1 MGIIMAQ
8 GLSLRRFLRN
18 VYGYSFFNKLILLT
32 PVYAVF
38 MQENGLNDIQLA
50 LMFIILSA
58 GTFLTQIPVTWIT
71 NKFGA
76 KNAIILGQI
85 LKAAAFI
92 LWYFY
97 PTFIGFAI
105 GMFLWGVEWAF
116 FNVAFEGLVYDE
128 LRARRHQRM
137 YSRVL
142 GIRYNVQAI
151 GTALSAFGSL
161 LMFAGYGWIT
171 AASLISLGLSIICI
185 LRMDL
190 HSHNFGITHIRKTN
204 FIKLF
209 KTGVRI
215 CGKTPCIL
223 LMLLL
228 SLFIANIPYLD
239 DFLSPIGIDI
249 GLPVEYVGLLQ
260 FFVLTCA
267 VLGQTFAYRFT
278 KIRDWVLYLIICA
291 GGISFVLFSVFYSLS
306 GLLALGIAYVLFSGL
321 NILLYSRFQDFLP
334 SRYRSVILSLYS
346 IGDNIIYIGTC
357 FVIGLGGMLG
367 SWRYSVM
374 ILGMILI
381 GIGLWAIL
389 FIRDKCAISPALG
402 TGAVKTTHPVGKA

>member
-1 MGIIMAQ
+1 MAQ

-171 AASLISLGLSIICI
+171 IASLASLVASVICVI
-185 LRMDL
+185 RMRLRAK
-190 HSHNFGITHIRKTN
+190 SVGAKTTRKTN

-209 KTGVRI
+209 KTGAKI
-215 CGKTPCIL
+215 CARTPCIL

-228 SLFIANIPYLD
+228 SLFIANIAYLD
-239 DFLSPIGIDI
+239 DYLSPIGIEI
-249 GLPVEYVGLLQ
+249 GLSVEFVGIIQ
-260 FFVLTCA
+260 FFILGCA
-267 VLGQTFAYRFT
+267 VLGQTFAYRFAR
-278 KIRDWVLYLIICA
+278 IRDWILYVMICIA
-291 GGISFVLFSVFYSLS
+291 GAMFVLFSVDYSLR
-306 GLLALGIAYVLFSGL
+306 GLWALGAAYVLFSGL

-367 SWRYSVM
+367 SWRYSIM

-381 GIGLWAIL
+381 GIGLWAML

-402 TGAVKTTHPVGKA
+402 KNVVKTTHPVGKA

>member
-1 MGIIMAQ
+1 MAQ

-18 VYGYSFFNKLILLT
+18 VYGYSFFNKLMLLT

-171 AASLISLGLSIICI
+171 VASLASLVASVICVI
-185 LRMDL
+185 RMRLRAK
-190 HSHNFGITHIRKTN
+190 SVGAKTTRKTN

-209 KTGVRI
+209 KTGAKI
-215 CGKTPCIL
+215 CARTPCIL

-228 SLFIANIPYLD
+228 SLFIANIAYLD
-239 DFLSPIGIDI
+239 DYLSPIGIEI
-249 GLPVEYVGLLQ
+249 GLSVEFVGIIQ
-260 FFVLTCA
+260 FFILGCA
-267 VLGQTFAYRFT
+267 VLGQTFAYRFAR
-278 KIRDWVLYLIICA
+278 IRDWILYVMICIA
-291 GGISFVLFSVFYSLS
+291 GAMFVLFSVDYSLR
-306 GLLALGIAYVLFSGL
+306 GLWALGAAYVLFSGL

-402 TGAVKTTHPVGKA
+402 KNVVKTTHPVGKA